1 MEHCKVNMNYI
12 ISSDYTMLENDISVY
27 FKMIYFHEYI
37 FNGKIIKYTQ
47 ENTLEKGQKQK
58 SKIEHKR
65 L

>member
-1 MEHCKVNMNYI
+1 
-12 ISSDYTMLENDISVY
+12 MLENDISVY
-27 FKMIYFHEYI
+27 FTMIYFHEYI
-37 FNGKIIKYTQ
+37 FDGKIIKHTQ